1 MTLTEVRTRVR
12 QDLKD
17 TDAANYIWTDAEVD
31 AAIERVV
38 SEFSLAYFK
47 QELSE
52 FDTTSGSKNIDISTL
67 TNLMRA
73 ISVEFPID
81 QDPPYLQH
89 FDIWGGNIIMN
100 DKGDGTKARIK
111 WGKLHTLDANS
122 TTIPIQFDELIVLG
136 ATAYLALSA
145 SAYNINRATIG
156 GKETPLNYSKWG
168 QNRLDH
174 YNRELKRI
182 SLNNRVIVRE
192 FYTE

>member
-17 TDAANYIWTDAEVD
+17 TDAANYLWTDSEVD
-31 AAIERVV
+31 AAIQRVV

-52 FDTTSGSKNIDISTL
+52 LDTVSDSKSIDISSL
-67 TNLMRA
+67 TNLVKVL
-73 ISVEFPID
+73 SVEFPID

-89 FDIWGGNIIMN
+89 FALWGTNITMT
-100 DKGDGTKARIK
+100 DKGDGSKARIK
-111 WGKLHTLDANS
+111 WGKLHTLDATS

-156 GKETPLNYSKWG
+156 GKETSLNYSKWA
-168 QNRLDH
+168 QSRLDH

>member
-1 MTLTEVRTRVR
+1 MNLTEIRARVR

-17 TDAANYIWTDAEVD
+17 TDSANYIWTDDEIN
-31 AAIERVV
+31 AAVERVV
-38 SEFSLAYFK
+38 REFSFAYPK

-52 FDTTSGSKNIDISTL
+52 LDTVNGSKNIDISTL
-67 TNLMRA
+67 TNLLKVL
-73 ISVEFPID
+73 SVEFPTD
-81 QDPPYLQH
+81 QDPPYYQH
-89 FDIWGGNIIMN
+89 FTTWGTNITMT

-111 WGKLHTLDANS
+111 WGKLHTLDATS

>member
-17 TDAANYIWTDAEVD
+17 TDSANYIWTDAEVD

-38 SEFSLAYFK
+38 REFSLAYPK

-52 FDTTSGSKNIDISTL
+52 LNTVSGSKNIDITTL
-67 TNLMRA
+67 TNLMRVL
-73 ISVEFPID
+73 SVEFPID

-89 FDIWGGNIIMN
+89 FALWGTNITMT

-111 WGKLHTLDANS
+111 WGKLHTLGDTS
-122 TTIPIQFDELIVLG
+122 TIPIQFDEFIVMG
-136 ATAYLALSA
+136 STAYLAISA

-168 QNRLDH
+168 QNRLDR

>member
-1 MTLTEVRTRVR
+1 MNLTEIRARVR

-17 TDAANYIWTDAEVD
+17 TDAVNYIWTDAEVD

-38 SEFSLAYFK
+38 REFSFAYPK

-52 FDTTSGSKNIDISTL
+52 LDTVSDSKSIDISSL
-67 TNLMRA
+67 TNLVKVL
-73 ISVEFPID
+73 SVEFPIS
-81 QDPPYLQH
+81 DPPYLQH
-89 FDIWGGNIIMN
+89 FNIWGGKIIMT

-168 QNRLDH
+168 QSRLDH

>member
-1 MTLTEVRTRVR
+1 MTLTEMRARVR

-17 TDAANYIWTDAEVD
+17 TDAA
-31 AAIERVV
+31 IERVV
-38 SEFSLAYFK
+38 REFSLAYPK

-52 FDTTSGSKNIDISTL
+52 LDTVSDSKSIDISSL
-67 TNLMRA
+67 TNLVKVL
-73 ISVEFPID
+73 SVEFPIS
-81 QDPPYLQH
+81 DPPYLQH
-89 FDIWGGNIIMN
+89 FALWGTNITMT
-100 DKGDGTKARIK
+100 DKGDGSKARIK
-111 WGKLHTLDANS
+111 WGKLHTLGDTS
-122 TTIPIQFDELIVLG
+122 TIPIQFDELIVMG
-136 ATAYLALSA
+136 ATAFLALSA

>member
-1 MTLTEVRTRVR
+1 MTLTEIRARVR

-17 TDAANYIWTDAEVD
+17 TDSANYIWTDAEVD

-38 SEFSLAYFK
+38 REFSFAYPK

-52 FDTTSGSKNIDISTL
+52 LDTVNGSKNIDISSL

-81 QDPPYLQH
+81 QEPPYLQH

-111 WGKLHTLDANS
+111 WGKLHTLGDTS
-122 TTIPIQFDELIVLG
+122 TIPIQFDEFIVMG
-136 ATAYLALSA
+136 STAYLAISA

-168 QNRLDH
+168 QSRLDH

-182 SLNNRVIVRE
+182 SLNNSVIVRE
-192 FYTE
+192 LYTE

>member
-17 TDAANYIWTDAEVD
+17 TDAANYLWTDSEVD
-31 AAIERVV
+31 AAIQRVV

-67 TNLMRA
+67 TNLLKVL
-73 ISVEFPID
+73 SVEFPTD
-81 QDPPYLQH
+81 QDPPYYQH
-89 FDIWGGNIIMN
+89 FTTWGTNIVMTSQ
-100 DKGDGTKARIK
+100 GDGTKARIK
-111 WGKLHTLDANS
+111 WGKLHTLS
-122 TTIPIQFDELIVLG
+122 TTSTIPIQFDELIVLG

-145 SAYNINRATIG
+145 SAYNINRATIS

-168 QNRLDH
+168 QSRLDH

-192 FYTE
+192 LYTE

>member
-17 TDAANYIWTDAEVD
+17 TDAANYLWTDSEID
-31 AAIERVV
+31 AAIQRVV

-67 TNLMRA
+67 TNLLKVL
-73 ISVEFPID
+73 SVEFPTD
-81 QDPPYLQH
+81 QDPPYYQH
-89 FDIWGGNIIMN
+89 FTTWGTNITMT
-100 DKGDGTKARIK
+100 DKGDGSKARIK
-111 WGKLHTLDANS
+111 WGKLHTLSDTS
-122 TTIPIQFDELIVLG
+122 TIPIQFDELIVLG

-156 GKETPLNYSKWG
+156 GKETSLNYSKWA
-168 QNRLDH
+168 QSRLDH
-174 YNRELKRI
+174 YNTELKRI
-182 SLNNRVIVRE
+182 SLFHRVIVRE
-192 FYTE
+192 LYTE

>member
-17 TDAANYIWTDAEVD
+17 TDAANYLWTDSEVD
-31 AAIERVV
+31 AAIQRVV

-67 TNLMRA
+67 TNLLKVL
-73 ISVEFPID
+73 SVEFPTD
-81 QDPPYLQH
+81 QDPPYYQH
-89 FDIWGGNIIMN
+89 FTTWGTNIVMTSQ
-100 DKGDGTKARIK
+100 GDGTKARIK

-122 TTIPIQFDELIVLG
+122 TTIPIQFDELIVMG

-156 GKETPLNYSKWG
+156 GKETPLNYSRWA

-174 YNRELKRI
+174 YKRELKRI
-182 SLNNRVIVRE
+182 SLFHRVIVRE

>member
-17 TDAANYIWTDAEVD
+17 TDSANYIWTDAEVD

-38 SEFSLAYFK
+38 REFSLAYFK

-52 FDTTSGSKNIDISTL
+52 LDTTSGSKNIDISTL
-67 TNLMRA
+67 TNLLKVL
-73 ISVEFPID
+73 SVEFPID
-81 QDPPYLQH
+81 KDPPYLQH
-89 FDIWGGNIIMN
+89 FALWGGNIIMT

-111 WGKLHTLDANS
+111 WGKLHTLGDTS
-122 TTIPIQFDELIVLG
+122 TIPIQFDELIVLG

-182 SLNNRVIVRE
+182 SLFHRVIVSE
-192 FYTE
+192 LYTE